1 LVAALVPVD
10 DNKKPCAWALI
21 LGAVNVQV
29 LRRICSAAE
38 YRRDVDEAA
47 LGRLIDIETRQ
58 GLGQLEA
65 TTAEEHKISLLE
77 EWGKEI
83 DGRTL
88 FVGAIDVSTHEFETS
103 GTWQEKR
110 RGRGDVYLSD
120 MAVHPKFQRLGIGQ
134 LLFSSAVQVAQSQGF
149 LEAHLHV
156 EDVNKGAIDLYRSAG
171 FELAPDDECAL
182 DLFRALVFPP
192 PPAPKNILM
201 TKRLSA

>member
-1 LVAALVPVD
+1 MAALAPVHD
-10 DNKKPCAWALI
+10 KKTSCTCSLI
-21 LGAVNVQV
+21 FGATHLQV

-58 GLGQLEA
+58 GLGQLQA
-65 TTAEEHKISLLE
+65 TTALKKKISLLE
-77 EWGKEI
+77 EWGKEM

-88 FVGAIDVSTHEFETS
+88 VVGAIDVSTHEFEIS

-110 RGRGDVYLSD
+110 KGRGDVYLSD

-134 LLFSSAVQVAQSQGF
+134 LLFSSAIQVAQSQGF

-156 EDVNKGAIDLYRSAG
+156 EDVNKGAIELYRSAG
-171 FELAPDDECAL
+171 FELAPDDECSL
-182 DLFRALVFPP
+182 DLFQALVFAP
-192 PPAPKNILM
+192 PPAPRNILM